1 MLPVIRTL
9 QATWPTTRLTW
20 VIGRLEAQLVGDIP
34 GIEFIIFDKSA
45 GWSAYLKLRSKMAKR
60 RFDILLHM
68 QTSMRA
74 NMASLMI
81 PADLRLGFDP
91 ARAKDHQA
99 FFTTDRIKST
109 ACEHVM
115 DGFFGFLSALGI
127 KDKNIQWDI
136 PIPGEAVDVAQQ
148 YIPEGQKTL
157 VISPC
162 ASARFRNFRN
172 WHVEGYAALADY
184 ATEKHG
190 LRVILMGGPT
200 AVEKQYGEQILR
212 LAHCPILNLIG
223 KTGLKEALAL
233 LSRAT
238 VVLAP
243 DSGPAHIANAAG
255 TPVIGLYATTNPN
268 RARAYLSEQWLVSQ
282 YPEAVRIFLK
292 KSVDEV
298 PWGTRVR
305 YEEAMSLIKID
316 AVTQKLDQLM
326 ASLSQP

>member
-1 MLPVIRTL
+1 MLPVIRSL
-9 QATWPTTRLTW
+9 QSTWPTTRLTW
-20 VIGRLEAQLVGDIP
+20 VIGRLEAELLGDMP
-34 GIEFIIFDKSA
+34 GIEFVVFDKST
-45 GWSAYLKLRSKMAKR
+45 GWLEYLKLHSKFSKR

-81 PADLRLGFDP
+81 PADLRLGFDF

-99 FFTTDRIKST
+99 FFTTDRIEST

-115 DGFFGFLSALGI
+115 DGFLGFLTTLGI
-127 KDKNIQWDI
+127 KDKSIQWDI
-136 PIPGEAVDVAQQ
+136 PVPSEALDVARK

-157 VISPC
+157 IISPC
-162 ASARFRNFRN
+162 ANARFRNFRN

-184 ATEKHG
+184 GIQTHG

-200 AVEKQYGEQILR
+200 ALEKQYGEQISKLVKS
-212 LAHCPILNLIG
+212 PILNLIG
-223 KTGLKEALAL
+223 KTGLKELLAL
-233 LSRAT
+233 LGRAT

-255 TPVIGLYATTNPN
+255 TPVIGLYATTNPS
-268 RARAYLSEQWLVSQ
+268 RARAYLSEKWLINQ
-282 YPEAVRIFLK
+282 YPEAVRAFLG

-305 YEEAMSLIKID
+305 NEEAMCLIKIE

-326 ASLSQP
+326 ASLSRH

>member
-1 MLPVIRTL
+1 M
-9 QATWPTTRLTW
+9 
-20 VIGRLEAQLVGDIP
+20 IGKLEAQLVGDIP
-34 GIEFIIFDKSA
+34 GVEFVIFDKST
-45 GWSAYLKLRSKMAKR
+45 GWSEYLKLRSKFVKR
-60 RFDILLHM
+60 RFDLLLHM

-81 PADLRLGFDP
+81 PADLRLGFDL

-99 FFTTDRIKST
+99 FFTTDRIEST

-115 DGFFGFLSALGI
+115 EGFLGFLTTLGI
-127 KDKNIQWDI
+127 KDKSIHWDI
-136 PIPGEAVDVAQQ
+136 PIPSEALDQAQKH
-148 YIPEGQKTL
+148 IPEGQKTL

-172 WHVEGYAALADY
+172 WHVEGYAALADH
-184 ATEKHG
+184 AIQKQG

-200 AVEKQYGEQILR
+200 AVEKQYGAQISKLVKS
-212 LAHCPILNLIG
+212 PILNLIG
-223 KTGLKEALAL
+223 KTGLKELLAL

-268 RARAYLSEQWLVSQ
+268 RARAYLSEKWLVNQ
-282 YPEAVRIFLK
+282 YPEAVRTYLG

-298 PWGTRVR
+298 CWGTRIR
-305 YEEAMSLIKID
+305 HEEAMSLIKIE

-326 ASLSQP
+326 ASLSRH